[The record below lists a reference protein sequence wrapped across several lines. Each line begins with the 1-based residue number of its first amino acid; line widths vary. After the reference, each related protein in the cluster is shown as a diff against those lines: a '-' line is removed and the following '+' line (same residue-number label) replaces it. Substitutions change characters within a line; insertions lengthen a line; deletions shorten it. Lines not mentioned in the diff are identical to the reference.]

1 MIFMGI
7 GQTIGTGGFISWFYA
22 VIYVNIRKACKNI
35 IIRLL
40 IHIIGL
46 ILMILGLNYLITTF
60 PSAISASSIF
70 LILIGF
76 FVFMIPMGD
85 D

>member
-1 MIFMGI
+1 MILMGV

-22 VIYVNIRKACKNI
+22 VVYVNIRKACKNI
-35 IIRLL
+35 IIRL
-40 IHIIGL
+40 IVHTIGL
-46 ILMILGLNYLITTF
+46 LLMILGLNYLITTF
-60 PSAISASSIF
+60 PSAISASSIL

-76 FVFMIPMGD
+76 VIFLIPMGD

>member
-1 MIFMGI
+1 
-7 GQTIGTGGFISWFYA
+7 
-22 VIYVNIRKACKNI
+22 
-35 IIRLL
+35 
-40 IHIIGL
+40 
-46 ILMILGLNYLITTF
+46 MILGLNYLITTF